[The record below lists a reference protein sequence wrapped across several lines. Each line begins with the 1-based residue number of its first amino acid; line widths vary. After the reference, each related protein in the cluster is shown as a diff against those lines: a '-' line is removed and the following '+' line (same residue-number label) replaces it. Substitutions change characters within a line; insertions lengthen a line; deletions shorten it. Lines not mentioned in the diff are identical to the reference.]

1 MHRIALVLLAVA
13 ASYLSGGALMA
24 QGAQEKRA
32 APPVAPVPL
41 AEQLGKTQNS
51 QTCSPKP
58 FRVGSPDSRP
68 HWYVGPSTISPP
80 TRIVYVKPEYSER
93 ARTAKAQGIVVLEA
107 QIELDGRVCNP
118 RVVRSIPLLD
128 QSAIDAV
135 LQWRFTPA
143 KRNGVAVPVIT
154 TMTVNFTL
162 Q

>member
-1 MHRIALVLLAVA
+1 MSLTSTRRFVTVAVAAVA
-13 ASYLSGGALMA
+13 ASYLSGGTSRARA
-24 QGAQEKRA
+24 AQE
-32 APPVAPVPL
+32 
-41 AEQLGKTQNS
+41 QSGKTQNR

-68 HWYVGPSTISPP
+68 RLYVGPSTISNP
-80 TRIVYVKPEYSER
+80 TRIVYVKPEYSES

-118 RVVRSIPLLD
+118 RVLRSIPLLD

-154 TMTVNFTL
+154 TITVNFTL

>member
-1 MHRIALVLLAVA
+1 MARLTSTRRFVTVTVAAVA
-13 ASYLSGGALMA
+13 ASYLSGGTSMA
-24 QGAQEKRA
+24 QAAQEQRA
-32 APPVAPVPL
+32 APPA
-41 AEQLGKTQNS
+41 A
-51 QTCSPKP
+51 TCSPKP

-68 HWYVGPSTISPP
+68 HLYVGPSKISTP
-80 TRIVYVKPEYSER
+80 TLIVYVKPEYSES
-93 ARTAKAQGIVVLEA
+93 ARTAQAQGIVILEA

-118 RVVRSIPLLD
+118 RVLRSIPLLD

-143 KRNGVAVPVIT
+143 KLNGVAVSVIT

>member
-1 MHRIALVLLAVA
+1 MKTNGKGLTSTRRLLTVTVAAVA
-13 ASYLSGGALMA
+13 ASYLSGGPSLARA
-24 QGAQEKRA
+24 AQEQRA
-32 APPVAPVPL
+32 APSAAP
-41 AEQLGKTQNS
+41 
-51 QTCSPKP
+51 CSPKP
-58 FRVGSPDSRP
+58 FRVGNPDSRP
-68 HWYVGPSTISPP
+68 RLYVGPDKISTP
-80 TRIVYVKPEYSER
+80 TRIVYVKPEYSES

-107 QIELDGRVCNP
+107 QIETDGRVCNP
-118 RVVRSIPLLD
+118 RVLRSIPLLD